1 MEFLELLLGLKG
13 QLLSGCLTGLLTPE
27 QTWLLVGKE
36 GGTTRVLDHFL
47 IYDIMTWIFSLRR

>member
-13 QLLSGCLTGLLTPE
+13 QLLSGCLTRFLTPE

-36 GGTTRVLDHFL
+36 GRTARVLLDYFL
-47 IYDIMTWIFSLRR
+47 IYDLMTLIFSLR